1 MPTKFNLRVLRC
13 TEGQPRFQPANKIF
27 SKGIVIGLAIIL
39 FWLLSLF
46 LLLAMDLAKL
56 PLCSF
61 FPALLVQT
69 FLYTGLFITAHDGMH
84 GLIAPRNKKA
94 NRFLGTLCVILYALF
109 SFKRLRSE
117 HQKHHAH
124 PGSEDDPDFHDG
136 EHRGFGAWY
145 FHFLKTY
152 VTWQQIAGM
161 AIAFNIML
169 HIFKVPQINLILF
182 WVTPALLSTLQLFYF
197 GTYLPH
203 REPVGGYDNPHRAK
217 SNEYSIFWSFI
228 TCYHFGYHWEHHEF
242 PHVPWW
248 KLPAVRKQILQKH
261 VLNLR

>member
-1 MPTKFNLRVLRC
+1 M
-13 TEGQPRFQPANKIF
+13 NKILIA
-27 SKGIVIGLAIIL
+27 SNKGIFIGLAVIL
-39 FWLLSLF
+39 LWMANLILLLSTDI
-46 LLLAMDLAKL
+46 ASL
-56 PLCSF
+56 PLYS
-61 FPALLVQT
+61 LIVVMLVQT

-84 GLIAPRNKKA
+84 GLIAPRQIKV
-94 NRFLGTLCVILYALF
+94 NRWIGTLCVILYALF
-109 SFKRLRSE
+109 SFKKLRVE

-124 PGSEDDPDFHDG
+124 PGSDDDPDFHDG
-136 EHRGFGAWY
+136 EHPGFWAWY

-169 HIFKVPQINLILF
+169 HVFKIPQVNLILF
-182 WVTPALLSTLQLFYF
+182 WVSPALLSTLQLFYF

-203 REPVGGYDNPHRAK
+203 REPAGGYDNSHRAR
-217 SNEYSIFWSFI
+217 SNEFSIFWSFI

-248 KLPAVRKQILQKH
+248 RLPGVRRQQLQKKEII
-261 VLNLR
+261 VA

>member
-1 MPTKFNLRVLRC
+1 MQK
-13 TEGQPRFQPANKIF
+13 QS
-27 SKGIVIGLAIIL
+27 SKGIVIGLIVISLSTANL
-39 FWLLSLF
+39 CFLLSINIASLPF
-46 LLLAMDLAKL
+46 FSLVPAMLI
-56 PLCSF
+56 
-61 FPALLVQT
+61 QT

-84 GLIAPRNKKA
+84 GLIAPRNKST
-94 NRFLGTLCVILYALF
+94 NNFLGALCVILYALF
-109 SFKRLRSE
+109 SFKRLRAE

-145 FHFLKTY
+145 FHFMKTY

-169 HIFKVPQINLILF
+169 HLLKIPQINLILF
-182 WVTPALLSTLQLFYF
+182 WVAPALFSTLQLFYF

-203 REPVGGYDNPHRAK
+203 REPAGGYDNPHRAR
-217 SNEYSIFWSFI
+217 SNEFSVFWSFI

-242 PHVPWW
+242 PQEPWW
-248 KLPAVRKQILQKH
+248 KLPAVRRQMLEKRIIR
-261 VLNLR
+261 VT

>member
-1 MPTKFNLRVLRC
+1 MESKT
-13 TEGQPRFQPANKIF
+13 PA
-27 SKGIVIGLAIIL
+27 GIIIGIAIIL
-39 FWLLSLF
+39 LWTISLILLLSTA
-46 LLLAMDLAKL
+46 LANLSPYILIAAM
-56 PLCSF
+56 
-61 FPALLVQT
+61 LVQT

-84 GLIAPRNKKA
+84 GLIVPRHKKA
-94 NRFLGTLCVILYALF
+94 NRWFGTFCVILYALF
-109 SFKRLRSE
+109 SFSRLQAE
-117 HQKHHAH
+117 HHKHHAH
-124 PGSEDDPDFHDG
+124 PGSADDPDFHDG
-136 EHRGFGAWY
+136 EHRGFWPWY

-161 AIAFNIML
+161 AIVFNILL

-203 REPVGGYDNPHRAK
+203 REPASGYDNSHRAK
-217 SNEYSIFWSFI
+217 SNEFSVFWSFI

-248 KLPAVRKQILQKH
+248 KLPVVRKQSLQKH
-261 VLNLR
+261 AFNL